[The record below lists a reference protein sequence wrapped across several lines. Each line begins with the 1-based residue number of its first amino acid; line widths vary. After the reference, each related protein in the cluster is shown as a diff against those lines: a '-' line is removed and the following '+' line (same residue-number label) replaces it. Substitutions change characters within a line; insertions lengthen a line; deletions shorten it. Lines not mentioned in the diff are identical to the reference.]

1 MKKLFFLIILV
12 PFFGFSQSAEKT
24 ISSAKDFEIT
34 GIVTGYENGTAV
46 SFLNQQTQVPEKQA
60 SIENGKFTIKGHLS
74 EPSFIVLVFGDQ
86 PPAIPLFIDNS
97 NIKITGDKNNLDNL
111 SITGS
116 KSQNEFEEYSKEM
129 KPYENLFTPDAK
141 KDAESVAAVEKISE
155 SFVRKHPSSFVAPIA
170 IIRIMQSSENEALAE
185 KLFQLLSKD
194 VKSSQLSQYL
204 NQQLAIAKINPIG
217 SQITD
222 FSQTDTSGHPVKISS
237 FKGKYVLIDFWAS
250 WCRPCRAENPNVVAA
265 FNKYH
270 DKNFTVLGVSL
281 DQAKPAWL
289 NAIHMDGLTWTHVSD
304 LKGWGNEVA
313 SLFHVVSIPQNLLID
328 PKGKIIA
335 KNLRGEALDNKLEEI
350 LK

>member
-141 KDAESVAAVEKISE
+141 KDAESVAAV
-155 SFVRKHPSSFVAPIA
+155 
-170 IIRIMQSSENEALAE
+170 
-185 KLFQLLSKD
+185 
-194 VKSSQLSQYL
+194 
-204 NQQLAIAKINPIG
+204 
-217 SQITD
+217 
-222 FSQTDTSGHPVKISS
+222 
-237 FKGKYVLIDFWAS
+237 
-250 WCRPCRAENPNVVAA
+250 
-265 FNKYH
+265 
-270 DKNFTVLGVSL
+270 
-281 DQAKPAWL
+281 
-289 NAIHMDGLTWTHVSD
+289 
-304 LKGWGNEVA
+304 
-313 SLFHVVSIPQNLLID
+313 
-328 PKGKIIA
+328 
-335 KNLRGEALDNKLEEI
+335 
-350 LK
+350 